1 MMEDSRRGA
10 AVDDPGRAGPAAPAA
25 PAGSPAPDRPAFAWL
40 PVGLVAGAIAALLL
54 AYSSRY
60 DYHRDELYFRLLAD
74 HPAWG
79 YVDQPPLTPMLAKLA
94 IAIFGDTVWAIRMPA
109 VAAVAVATVL
119 TALIAREL
127 GGGRAAQVLATAGVA
142 SAFPMIV
149 GHLLLTATTD
159 LVVWLLV
166 ILFVIRALLRDRP
179 RNWLAAGAVAGVGL
193 YNRHLVI
200 LLLLGLAVGLLL
212 VGPRRVLAT
221 RWPWA
226 GAALAVVIGAPNLV
240 YQIANDFPQLDM
252 AAALAE
258 NKGDEARPL
267 FVPMQLISLGLF
279 LAPIWIAGF
288 VTLLRDRR
296 LRPVRALAVA
306 YPVICLLL
314 IVIAGQFY
322 YTMGLV
328 LALYAAG
335 SVATVRWLA
344 GRPWRWALVG
354 VALALN
360 VALSAVIA
368 LPVLPVDVLART
380 PIPEI
385 NQATRDQI
393 GWPAYVRQVGAVYQ
407 SLPADEQSRAVIIT
421 GNYGEAGALIR
432 YGEPYGLPAV
442 YSGQN
447 QLWHLGPPPQTADV
461 VITVGAGGEAFHQA
475 NFDRCFIA
483 SRLDNDVDIDNEEQD
498 IPVRV
503 CHGPKE
509 PWSLLWPKFQ
519 HFD

>member
-1 MMEDSRRGA
+1 MIEDSRRGA
-10 AVDDPGRAGPAAPAA
+10 AVDDAGSARPAAPDAAAA
-25 PAGSPAPDRPAFAWL
+25 PPERPPVAWL
-40 PVGLVAGAIAALLL
+40 PVGLVAAAIAALL
-54 AYSSRY
+54 AGYASRY

-94 IAIFGDTVWAIRMPA
+94 IAIFGDTAWAIRVPA
-109 VAAVAVATVL
+109 LVAVATTTVL
-119 TALIAREL
+119 TALVAREL
-127 GGGRAAQVLATAGVA
+127 GGGRAAQVLAAAGVA
-142 SAFPMIV
+142 SAFPLLV

-166 ILFVIRALLRDRP
+166 ILFVMRALLRDQP
-179 RNWLAAGAVAGVGL
+179 RYWLAAGAVAGVGL

-200 LLLLGLAVGLLL
+200 LLLLGLAAGLLL

-226 GAALAVVIGAPNLV
+226 GAALAVVIGAPNLI
-240 YQIANDFPQLDM
+240 YQIANGFPQLDM

-267 FVPMQLISLGLF
+267 FVPMQLVMLGVL
-279 LAPIWIAGF
+279 LVPIWIAGL

-296 LRPVRALAVA
+296 LRPVRAVAVA
-306 YPVICLLL
+306 YPVVCVLLL
-314 IVIAGQFY
+314 AIAGQFY

-354 VALALN
+354 AAVALN
-360 VALSAVIA
+360 VVLSALIS

-393 GWPAYVRQVGAVYQ
+393 GWPEYVRQVAAVYQ
-407 SLPADEQSRAVIIT
+407 SLPPHEQVGAVIIT
-421 GNYGEAGALIR
+421 GNYGEAGALVR
-432 YGEPYGLPAV
+432 YGGPYDLPAV

-447 QLWHLGPPPQTADV
+447 QLWHLGPPPPNTEV

-475 NFDRCFIA
+475 SFERCFIA
-483 SRLDNDVDIDNEEQD
+483 SRLENGVDIDNEEQGV
-498 IPVRV
+498 PVRI
-503 CHGPKE
+503 CHRPRE
-509 PWSLLWPKFQ
+509 SWDRLWPRFQ